1 MADVKKCR
9 TCKHA
14 FTTGKDRWYCKKSLA
29 DKDDCGEYM
38 IKKDTKR
45 IDWNE
50 VIAFIYIFLLVLT
63 PFIVLGYIALRIY
76 VFFVYGNTPITEIP
90 SWVFWIAR

>member
-1 MADVKKCR
+1 M
-9 TCKHA
+9 
-14 FTTGKDRWYCKKSLA
+14 
-29 DKDDCGEYM
+29 
-38 IKKDTKR
+38 KR

-50 VIAFIYIFLLVLT
+50 IKTFIYMFILASI

-90 SWVFWIAR
+90 SWAFWIMGIGK